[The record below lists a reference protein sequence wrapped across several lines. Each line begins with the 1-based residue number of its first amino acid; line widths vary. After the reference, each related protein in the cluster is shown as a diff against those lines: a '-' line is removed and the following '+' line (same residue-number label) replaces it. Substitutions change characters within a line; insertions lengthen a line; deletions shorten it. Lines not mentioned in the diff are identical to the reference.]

1 MKNVTW
7 TSMLALSAAVS
18 FQANAGVDPLTQVEP
33 PQSEWMYENGGEP
46 DHIVEVPSFTVPATG
61 VIDYINTLI
70 PTEFEEDRWVK
81 AVQFIPGDKRVL
93 HHLLS
98 YVVDDPNASDN
109 GVIDEAVNDPRREF
123 LEGYAPGK
131 EYATEYPEN
140 TGVFLPTDSAIR
152 MSIHYT
158 SFGQEVV
165 DNTRIGL
172 WFYDKEQE
180 PEYEYHT
187 YSVSPG
193 NRTDNIQIP
202 AGARNHE
209 MAATH
214 VLDKDIVLHGFR
226 AHMHYRGKSMSAR
239 VIYPD
244 NTQEDIINV
253 ANYNFA
259 WQPTYRTDEPMTL
272 PAGSRVVVEGAFDNS
287 EYNLGVPDP
296 TVTAMGGLQSWEE
309 MFIGYFSYHD
319 APESE

>member
-1 MKNVTW
+1 MKKVTW

-18 FQANAGVDPLTQVEP
+18 YQANAAGVDPLTQVEP
-33 PQSEWMYENGGEP
+33 PQSEWMYDNGGEP

-61 VIDYINTLI
+61 VIDYINSVI
-70 PTEFEEDRWVK
+70 PVEFEEDRWVK

-98 YVVDDPNASDN
+98 YVVDDTNEQE
-109 GVIDEAVNDPRREF
+109 GEIDEAVNDPRREF

-172 WFYDKEQE
+172 WFYDENE
-180 PEYEYHT
+180 APEYEYHT

-193 NRTDNIQIP
+193 NRTNNIQIP

-214 VLDKDIVLHGFR
+214 VFDKDIVLHGFR

-244 NTQEDIINV
+244 NTQEEIINV
-253 ANYNFA
+253 PNYNFA
-259 WQPTYRTDEPMTL
+259 WQPTYRTDQPMTL

-319 APESE
+319 APSE